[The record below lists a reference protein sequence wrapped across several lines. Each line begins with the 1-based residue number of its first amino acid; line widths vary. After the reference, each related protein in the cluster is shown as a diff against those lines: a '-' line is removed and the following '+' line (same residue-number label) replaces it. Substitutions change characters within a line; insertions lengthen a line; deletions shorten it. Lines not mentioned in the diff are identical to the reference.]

1 MQIVRWKEEAD
12 TLRKDVAR
20 GVILSGAKP
29 HFESD
34 MGVCGIAASHCE
46 MSFHWSNGAL
56 VRHARFVTTIQGI
69 NRHARIILSV
79 PLRPSDDFPQLRG
92 ASDASVL
99 DRPFFRFMNADPVF
113 KARRLLCTINDT
125 QCVMRLASGTSDSP
139 LLINRPYQIAR
150 LSSVHSHPLYS
161 QIKLTSETIMTN

>member
-1 MQIVRWKEEAD
+1 MQIVRCKEEAD

-46 MSFHWSNGAL
+46 MSFHWNDPFMRRAICE
-56 VRHARFVTTIQGI
+56 TTIQDV

-79 PLRPSDDFPQLRG
+79 SLRPSDDFPQLRG

-125 QCVMRLASGTSDSP
+125 QCVMRLAPGASDSF
-139 LLINRPYQIAR
+139 LVINRPYQIAR
-150 LSSVHSHPLYS
+150 LSSVHSHPIYS
-161 QIKLTSETIMTN
+161 QIKLTSETIMAI